1 MANFQESITNSQRVN
16 DDEIARIVF
25 DQMANFR
32 ERIAAI
38 DERSRK
44 NREAAKKALN
54 RTLIK
59 VGIMIISGYVIGTLI
74 GSFLKY
80 WLR

>member
-1 MANFQESITNSQRVN
+1 MASFRERITDSQSVN
-16 DDEIARIVF
+16 NDEITRIVSG
-25 DQMANFR
+25 QRASFR

-44 NREAAKKALN
+44 NREAADKAFN

-59 VGIMIISGYVIGTLI
+59 AGAVIIAANIIGALI
-74 GSFLKY
+74 GSL
-80 WLR
+80 LRYYLR